1 MKKRIIF
8 CLGSNLGNR
17 ERNLNQAIE
26 NLILMLELSKIKKSN
41 ILQNEA
47 MMPYNAPKSWNIDF
61 LNIAISADINLE
73 KFDVLKILKIC
84 KIIEEKLGRK
94 ERERWAPR
102 EIDIDI
108 LAIEDLF
115 FDYGKKLKIPHQELF
130 NRDFFK
136 IGFNSSI
143 IFSASFKLLQ
153 YMSPLYEP
161 ETSGLNS
168 IIHFLQLSLE
178 NLNLSKIKNNLINS
192 NTFFGSI

>member
-47 MMPYNAPKSWNIDF
+47 MMPYNAPDSWNIDF

-108 LAIEDLF
+108 AKIAD
-115 FDYGKKLKIPHQELF
+115 LKINIPNILEIPHPGIY
-130 NRDFFK
+130 NRDFFRK
-136 IGFNSSI
+136 TISEI
-143 IFSASFKLLQ
+143 EEI
-153 YMSPLYEP
+153 
-161 ETSGLNS
+161 
-168 IIHFLQLSLE
+168 
-178 NLNLSKIKNNLINS
+178 
-192 NTFFGSI
+192 